1 MIDRRTALSTLIPK
15 AAAALLLGS
24 SALFASGQRP
34 VTVPERITGAERVV
48 VAKAARVQAN
58 WQQNAYGDML
68 IVSEILLEV
77 EETLKGSPD
86 RLVWLDLEGGTL
98 GGITLRV
105 SDLPEIRAG
114 ERAVFFLD
122 RTDSANFAP
131 HLRGQGILKLD
142 PQNVV
147 TGSSLRLDDI
157 RRMAREGR

>member
-1 MIDRRTALSTLIPK
+1 M
-15 AAAALLLGS
+15 
-24 SALFASGQRP
+24 
-34 VTVPERITGAERVV
+34 V
-48 VAKAARVQAN
+48 
-58 WQQNAYGDML
+58 

-105 SDLPEIRAG
+105 SDLPEIKVG
-114 ERAVFFLD
+114 ERGVFFLD
-122 RTDSANFAP
+122 RGSANFAP

-142 PQNVV
+142 PQNIV

-157 RRMAREGR
+157 RRMARERR

>member
-1 MIDRRTALSTLIPK
+1 MIDRTALPTLITK
-15 AAAALLLGS
+15 ALAALLLCS
-24 SALFASGQRP
+24 TALFASGGRP
-34 VTVPERITGAERVV
+34 ATVPERIQGAERVV
-48 VAKAARVQAN
+48 VATAARVQAN
-58 WQQNAYGDML
+58 WQQNVHGDMV

-105 SDLPEIRAG
+105 SDLPEVAVG
-114 ERAVFFLD
+114 ERGVFFLD

-131 HLRGQGILKLD
+131 HLRGQGILKLNS
-142 PQNVV
+142 QNVV
-147 TGSSLRLDDI
+147 AGSSLRLDDI